1 MTDNISDTESQTE
14 PCRVMVDIET
24 VGLNIGAAIV
34 EIGAV
39 EFGHRELGDTF
50 HRSVSLTSSQEE
62 GLTLDADTV
71 EWWLGKH
78 PEVAPEVLVGG
89 DDLGTALTQFATWLR
104 EAGADE
110 VWANSPSFDLEQL
123 EHAAEQVGIEMPWAY
138 YEERDLRTLKAVPHG
153 VDTDDIEHE
162 GTEHT
167 ALDDAIHQAWVA
179 SAILADLDGKAEV
192 TA

>member
-1 MTDNISDTESQTE
+1 MTENAEEQT

-24 VGLNIGAAIV
+24 VGLDTGSAIV

-39 EFGHRELGDTF
+39 VFDYRDLGDTF
-50 HRSVSLTSSQEE
+50 HRSVSLTSSQEH
-62 GLTLDADTV
+62 GLTVDADTV
-71 EWWLGKH
+71 EWWLGEN

-89 DDLGTALTQFATWLR
+89 DDLERALAQFGTWLR
-104 EAGADE
+104 EADADE
-110 VWANSPSFDLEQL
+110 VWANSPAFDLEQL
-123 EHAAEQVGIEMPWAY
+123 EYAAEQVGIEMPWAF

-167 ALDDAIHQAWVA
+167 ALNDAIHQAWVA
-179 SAILADLDGKAEV
+179 AAILADLDGRAEV

>member
-1 MTDNISDTESQTE
+1 VPRDAGNAESQTE
-14 PCRVMVDIET
+14 TCRVMVDIET
-24 VGLNIGAAIV
+24 VGLDTGAAIV

-39 EFGHRELGDTF
+39 VFGRRELGDTF
-50 HRSVSLTSSQEE
+50 HRSVGLSSSQAA
-62 GLTLDADTV
+62 GLTVDADTV
-71 EWWLGKH
+71 EWWLGEQ

-89 DDLGTALTQFATWLR
+89 VDLDTALVQFATWLR

-123 EHAAEQVGIEMPWAY
+123 EYAGEQVGVEMPWAY
-138 YEERDLRTLKAVPHG
+138 YEQRDLRTLKAVPHG
-153 VDTDDIEHE
+153 ADTDEIEHE

-179 SAILADLDGKAEV
+179 SAILADLDETAEV